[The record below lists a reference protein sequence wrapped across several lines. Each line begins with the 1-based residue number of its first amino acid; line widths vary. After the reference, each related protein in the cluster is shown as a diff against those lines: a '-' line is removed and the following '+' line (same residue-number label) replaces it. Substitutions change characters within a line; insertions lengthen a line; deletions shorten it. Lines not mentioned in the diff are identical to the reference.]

1 MCEGQ
6 DKNEINS
13 QKRGFYIAGR
23 YIGLSVS
30 GRVQCLQRPN
40 HSGGVGGLGLN
51 TIVQQLFSLKRM
63 TNNYIFTMIHFQTG
77 PQYNCPTTLFF
88 KKNDK

>member
-30 GRVQCLQRPN
+30 GRVQELA
-40 HSGGVGGLGLN
+40 LWYMAK
-51 TIVQQLFSLKRM
+51 IKLK
-63 TNNYIFTMIHFQTG
+63 
-77 PQYNCPTTLFF
+77 
-88 KKNDK
+88 

>member
-1 MCEGQ
+1 MNN
-6 DKNEINS
+6 KISNLSAMYS
-13 QKRGFYIAGR
+13 QKKVFFYIAGR

-51 TIVQQLFSLKRM
+51 TIVEQLFSFKSIKIID
-63 TNNYIFTMIHFQTG
+63 NNENYNLNFQTG

-88 KKNDK
+88 

>member
-1 MCEGQ
+1 MY
-6 DKNEINS
+6 S
-13 QKRGFYIAGR
+13 QKKVFYIAGR

-51 TIVQQLFSLKRM
+51 TIVQQLFSLKRI
-63 TNNYIFTMIHFQTG
+63 TKIDFYKNKLTIFKILIFRLGLNTIAQ
-77 PQYNCPTTLFF
+77 QFF
-88 KKNDK
+88 SLK